1 MSSTCRKRERDDE
14 APLPSDSLLTKRLK
28 KLIFVLKA
36 EDQTGVLSCE
46 PNSSKWPTLDPLKT
60 THVSLFTMTE
70 RVLNDDYP
78 SLTAF
83 QTDFN
88 LAISAVLKHFPPT
101 GLVYKN
107 AILLESFGTSL
118 INSIAHSSQASINGV
133 ADPQTHNSSSTTIT
147 STPSADIKGQKTAL
161 IQRGPDGTFYFS
173 NSQLKEVSDIPAGE
187 KLSKVKIIP
196 TPAINIADMPRLGA
210 SSKIIK
216 QSHDHPLKKKSTS
229 GIRTEPVDFK
239 DYGVFFTFAPTADSS
254 KASISVAESTLV
266 SRPGRHVECVYED
279 APPSLD
285 TLPVFNGLN
294 HDPNS
299 VNLESIG
306 ESTHP
311 LFIDKEVKNLE
322 PAHLAD
328 MSLNSLTE
336 LLPEVDWS
344 LVSPRL
350 LAQATEGGDNLDTV
364 MSAHILA
371 ENAALIHK
379 LLQLQ
384 GKRYHARMKGMRK
397 DNTKAV
403 DDIERLEIRYAQLLK
418 RNLHALAKHTAPSDL
433 IAREKVADS
442 LSLVRLYDPGF
453 VGTLPQHKQHAFE
466 TNQIGRTAF
475 VVDAGAVGVT
485 LQKDQV
491 ARQQQMLQHQQRQ
504 FQILQQQFQQRM
516 QIQQQQQ
523 TKWAQGKMGKQMQGQ
538 MNMNMPGMG
547 HAISNPLSRAQ
558 QVQMQMLMQAQYLQ
572 TPQHHARQAQ
582 AHAAAVGAAARL
594 QSQ

>member
-311 LFIDKEVKNLE
+311 LFIDKE
-322 PAHLAD
+322 
-328 MSLNSLTE
+328 
-336 LLPEVDWS
+336 
-344 LVSPRL
+344 
-350 LAQATEGGDNLDTV
+350 ATEGGDNLDTV

>member
-187 KLSKVKIIP
+187 KLS
-196 TPAINIADMPRLGA
+196 
-210 SSKIIK
+210 
-216 QSHDHPLKKKSTS
+216 KKKSTS